1 MDVFDN
7 FDYVQKRKV
16 KRNTIG
22 KDKGTCMEVTKVS
35 VWGVGTIVRRKNS
48 KVKRWLIILTY
59 REDYIYTR

>member
-16 KRNTIG
+16 KRNTIR
-22 KDKGTCMEVTKVS
+22 KDKGTCMEAIKVS
-35 VWGVGTIVRRKNS
+35 VWGIVRRKNS

>member
-48 KVKRWLIILTY
+48 KVKRWLII
-59 REDYIYTR
+59 